1 MNRSNSPGT
10 WIIQALLALIVI
22 GLAVSG
28 VMTYRILKS
37 LDDDSPA
44 LRHSLPYAAIPVK
57 FVMEDPVCADKLV
70 RSMNI
75 TNVRILPRRGS
86 IEASPIE
93 TIGLHCVDRECL
105 QPI

>member
-1 MNRSNSPGT
+1 MAHVSDEGKAT
-10 WIIQALLALIVI
+10 VDQQLALPTSSEHRDVI
-22 GLAVSG
+22 S
-28 VMTYRILKS
+28 
-37 LDDDSPA
+37 
-44 LRHSLPYAAIPVK
+44 AAIPVK